1 MTKKKILVLF
11 MAFALALSGCGKQ
24 KTENKKNDEE
34 TKPKDKQEVI
44 NTEDKEITEFFEKYI
59 YTKERPIAVMVDND
73 DDNARPHA
81 GLNDAYLIYEMTVE
95 GGSTRFMALFR
106 NADTKKIGPVRSS
119 RHYYLD
125 YALENDA
132 IYTHFGWSPKAT
144 TDMSALRVNNIN
156 GVNGN
161 DEDIFWR
168 ERKYKG
174 DWHSAYTSIENI
186 KNKAVKKKYR
196 TQSGHSNSIN
206 YSDEFFQIGNGNLAD
221 NVTLKYSKK
230 YTTGYNYNEEKKTYE
245 KTINTKPHLMQDE
258 TVLEVKN
265 IIIQFIADTSLGDGS
280 DRRNINT
287 TGSGK
292 GYYIS
297 GGEYE
302 EITWSKAS
310 RSANTFYKKADGTE
324 LFINPGKTI
333 INIISP
339 GAVVIE

>member
-11 MAFALALSGCGKQ
+11 MALILALSGCGEQ
-24 KTENKKNDEE
+24 KPETKKNDSEI
-34 TKPKDKQEVI
+34 PQDKQEVI
-44 NTEDKEITEFFEKYI
+44 DTEDKEITEFFEKYI
-59 YTKERPIAVMVDND
+59 YTKERPLAVMIDND

-81 GLNDAYLIYEMTVE
+81 GLNDAYLIYEMMVE

-106 NADTKKIGPVRSS
+106 GTDTKKIGPVRSS

-168 ERKYKG
+168 ERKFKG

-186 KNKAVKKKYR
+186 KNKAEKKGYA
-196 TQSGHSNSIN
+196 TITGHANSID
-206 YSDEFFQIGNGNLAD
+206 YADEYFEIGSGNSAD
-221 NVTLKYSKK
+221 NVTLNYSKK
-230 YTTGYNYNEEKKTYE
+230 YTTGYSYNGEKKIYE

-265 IIIQFIADTSLGDGS
+265 IIIQLIADTSLGDGS

-297 GGEYE
+297 NGEYE
-302 EITWSKAS
+302 EITWNKAS

-324 LFINPGKTI
+324 LRINPGKTI
-333 INIISP
+333 INIIAP
-339 GAVVIE
+339 GSVMFE